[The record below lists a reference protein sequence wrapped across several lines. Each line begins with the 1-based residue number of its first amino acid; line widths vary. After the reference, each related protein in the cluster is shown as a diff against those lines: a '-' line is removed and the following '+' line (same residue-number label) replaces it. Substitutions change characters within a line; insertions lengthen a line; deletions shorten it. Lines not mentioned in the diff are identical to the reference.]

1 MGQFIG
7 FWGLTKE
14 QILHMSEAGM
24 ISVRE
29 FGKRQVLM
37 NQDEDQDLIGIMLK
51 GDAFL
56 ESMNMEGQRR
66 ILDYFQE
73 KETFS
78 RKCFPKMERGVCYVI
93 SKCRCQVAFI
103 NDRKLSAQYH
113 SHEMR
118 AQLLEE
124 ILMRAQRRAMMHVD
138 VLCQRTLRQKLLI
151 YFGYLSRSAGGG
163 FFELPFSYTDCADYL
178 AVDRSAMMRELGRR
192 KAEGIVTAEG
202 RRLRIDAGRQHTGA
216 EG

>member
-73 KETFS
+73 KYA
-78 RKCFPKMERGVCYVI
+78 R
-93 SKCRCQVAFI
+93 
-103 NDRKLSAQYH
+103 
-113 SHEMR
+113 
-118 AQLLEE
+118 
-124 ILMRAQRRAMMHVD
+124 
-138 VLCQRTLRQKLLI
+138 I
-151 YFGYLSRSAGGG
+151 YG
-163 FFELPFSYTDCADYL
+163 F
-178 AVDRSAMMRELGRR
+178 
-192 KAEGIVTAEG
+192 
-202 RRLRIDAGRQHTGA
+202 
-216 EG
+216 

>member
-1 MGQFIG
+1 
-7 FWGLTKE
+7 
-14 QILHMSEAGM
+14 MSEAGM

-37 NQDEDQDLIGIMLK
+37 NQDDDRDLIGIMLK

-66 ILDYFQE
+66 ILDYYQE
-73 KETFS
+73 KESFA
-78 RKCFPKMERGVCYVI
+78 RKCFPEMERGVCYVI
-93 SKCRCQVAFI
+93 SRCRCQVAFI
-103 NDRKLSAQYH
+103 NDRKLISQYS
-113 SHEMR
+113 SHETR

-124 ILMRAQRRAMMHVD
+124 ILMRAQRRAMMHAD
-138 VLCQRTLRQKLLI
+138 VLCQRSLRQKLFV
-151 YFGYLSRSAGGG
+151 YFGYLSRSAGRE

-178 AVDRSAMMRELGRR
+178 AVDRSAMMRELGRM

-202 RRLRIDAGRQHTGA
+202 KRLRLETG
-216 EG
+216 EQK

>member
-93 SKCRCQVAFI
+93 SKCRCQVTFI

-113 SHEMR
+113 SNEGAAFGRDPDEGAAAGDDARGCAVPAH
-118 AQLLEE
+118 AQAEASDLFR
-124 ILMRAQRRAMMHVD
+124 I
-138 VLCQRTLRQKLLI
+138 
-151 YFGYLSRSAGGG
+151 
-163 FFELPFSYTDCADYL
+163 FEPE
-178 AVDRSAMMRELGRR
+178 RGR
-192 KAEGIVTAEG
+192 GIF
-202 RRLRIDAGRQHTGA
+202 
-216 EG
+216 

>member
-124 ILMRAQRRAMMHVD
+124 
-138 VLCQRTLRQKLLI
+138 LLI

-178 AVDRSAMMRELGRR
+178 AVDRSAMMRELGRM